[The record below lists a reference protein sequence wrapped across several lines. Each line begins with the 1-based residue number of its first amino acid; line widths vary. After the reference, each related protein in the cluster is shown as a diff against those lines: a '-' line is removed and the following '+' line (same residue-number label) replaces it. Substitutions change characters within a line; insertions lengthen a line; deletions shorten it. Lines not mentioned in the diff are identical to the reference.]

1 MLTSDLYSSSLF
13 DRNLFFMDS
22 FITYIIVLASI
33 SFGIGSL
40 IEYIKQNIKTKS
52 DKIQKAILI
61 FTGVI
66 LSVGS
71 TLLMYWKPINLL
83 PKYISQNTEAS
94 VAVDILA
101 TAIIIYVGQFQV
113 SMRLVKALIKKAV
126 KNLLKKY
133 NLESEEITNILESL

>member
-1 MLTSDLYSSSLF
+1 
-13 DRNLFFMDS
+13 MDS
-22 FITYIIVLASI
+22 FITYAIVIVAV

-52 DKIQKAILI
+52 DKIQKLILI
-61 FTGVI
+61 FVGI
-66 LSVGS
+66 ALSVGS
-71 TLLMYWKPINLL
+71 VLLMYWKPINLL
-83 PKYISQNTEAS
+83 PKYISQNTGAS
-94 VAVDILA
+94 VLVDILA
-101 TAIIIYVGQFQV
+101 TTIIIYVGQFQV

>member
-1 MLTSDLYSSSLF
+1 
-13 DRNLFFMDS
+13 MDS
-22 FITYIIVLASI
+22 FITYAIVIAAV

-52 DKIQKAILI
+52 DKIQKLILI
-61 FTGVI
+61 FAGI
-66 LSVGS
+66 ALSVGS
-71 TLLMYWKPINLL
+71 ALLMYWKPINLL

-94 VAVDILA
+94 VVVDILA
-101 TAIIIYVGQFQV
+101 TTIIIYVGQFQV

-133 NLESEEITNILESL
+133 NLESKEITNILESL

>member
-1 MLTSDLYSSSLF
+1 
-13 DRNLFFMDS
+13 MDS
-22 FITYIIVLASI
+22 FITHVIVLAAV

-40 IEYIKQNIKTKS
+40 VEYIKQNIKTKS
-52 DKIQKAILI
+52 NKIQRAILI

-66 LSVGS
+66 LSAGS
-71 TLLMYWKPINLL
+71 ALLMYWKPINLL

-94 VAVDILA
+94 VLVDILA
-101 TAIIIYVGQFQV
+101 TTIIIYAGQFQV
-113 SMRLVKALIKKAV
+113 SMKLVKALIKKAV

>member
-1 MLTSDLYSSSLF
+1 
-13 DRNLFFMDS
+13 MDS
-22 FITYIIVLASI
+22 FITHVIVLAAV

-40 IEYIKQNIKTKS
+40 VEYIKQNIKTKS
-52 DKIQKAILI
+52 DKIQRAILI

-66 LSVGS
+66 LSAGS
-71 TLLMYWKPINLL
+71 ALLMYWKPINLL

-94 VAVDILA
+94 VLVDILA
-101 TAIIIYVGQFQV
+101 TTIIIYAGQFQV
-113 SMRLVKALIKKAV
+113 SMKLVKALIKKAV